1 MVGKWLVGD
10 RYDNAVAILY
20 ANVKDTPVKVTAL
33 TKLPPTKTRTA
44 VEERRENRREE
55 ILRVARDLFHR
66 QGYAN
71 TSLDDIARAV
81 GIKREGLYYYFP
93 NRTQI
98 LITIIKPM
106 GLQLR
111 DRVREILESDDTP
124 EEKIRR
130 TVENHLMRF
139 ENRFAESKITLRD
152 DYFTENEVVLAE
164 MGPIWN
170 EYEELWIAIIE
181 EGQRKGVFDAT
192 LDPRL
197 AHLGILGLCNWVA
210 RWYVPEESTPVPDLI
225 EMYNRMVLR
234 SLQAG

>member
-1 MVGKWLVGD
+1 M
-10 RYDNAVAILY
+10 I
-20 ANVKDTPVKVTAL
+20 
-33 TKLPPTKTRTA
+33 KTDIA
-44 VEERRENRREE
+44 ADARRETRREE
-55 ILRVARDLFHR
+55 ILRAAQDLFHQR
-66 QGYAN
+66 GYAN

-98 LITIIKPM
+98 LIEIIKPL

-111 DRVREILESDDTP
+111 DRVKEILNSAGSP
-124 EEKIRR
+124 QEKIRQ

-152 DYFTENEVVLAE
+152 DYFSENELVLAE
-164 MGPIWN
+164 MGPIWD
-170 EYEELWIAIIE
+170 EYERLWIAIIV
-181 EGQRKGVFDAT
+181 EGQEQGVFDGS

-210 RWYVPEESTPVPDLI
+210 RWYVPNQSLPVPELI
-225 EMYNRMVLR
+225 NMYNKIILR
-234 SLQAG
+234 GLGAN

>member
-1 MVGKWLVGD
+1 LAKPQ
-10 RYDNAVAILY
+10 NA
-20 ANVKDTPVKVTAL
+20 
-33 TKLPPTKTRTA
+33 RSSTA

-55 ILRVARDLFHR
+55 ILRAAQDLFHR

-81 GIKREGLYYYFP
+81 GIKREGVYYYFP

-98 LITIIKPM
+98 LITIIKPL

-111 DRVREILESDDTP
+111 DRVREILESDASP
-124 EEKIRR
+124 EEKICQ

-152 DYFTENEVVLAE
+152 DYFAENEDVLAE
-164 MGPIWN
+164 MQPIWD
-170 EYEELWIAIIE
+170 EYETLWVAIIS
-181 EGQRKGVFDAT
+181 EGQDKEAFDAT

-210 RWYVPEESTPVPDLI
+210 RWYKPGSSIPVPDLI
-225 EMYNRMVLR
+225 AMYNRMVLR
-234 SLQAG
+234 SLRAD

>member
-1 MVGKWLVGD
+1 M
-10 RYDNAVAILY
+10 I
-20 ANVKDTPVKVTAL
+20 
-33 TKLPPTKTRTA
+33 KTDIA
-44 VEERRENRREE
+44 ADARRETRREE
-55 ILRVARDLFHR
+55 ILRAAKDLFHQR
-66 QGYAN
+66 GYAN

-98 LITIIKPM
+98 LIEIIKPL

-111 DRVREILESDDTP
+111 DRVKEILNSAGSP
-124 EEKIRR
+124 QEKIRQ

-152 DYFTENEVVLAE
+152 DYFSENELVLAE
-164 MGPIWN
+164 MGPIWD
-170 EYEELWIAIIE
+170 EYERLWIAIIV
-181 EGQRKGVFDAT
+181 EGQEQGVFDGS

-210 RWYVPEESTPVPDLI
+210 RWYVPNQSLPVPELI
-225 EMYNRMVLR
+225 NMYNKIILR
-234 SLQAG
+234 GLGAN

>member
-1 MVGKWLVGD
+1 LAKPQ
-10 RYDNAVAILY
+10 NARSSTV
-20 ANVKDTPVKVTAL
+20 
-33 TKLPPTKTRTA
+33 

-55 ILRVARDLFHR
+55 ILRAAQDLFHR

-81 GIKREGLYYYFP
+81 GIKREGVYYYFP

-98 LITIIKPM
+98 LITIIKPL

-111 DRVREILESDDTP
+111 DRVREILESDASP
-124 EEKIRR
+124 EEKICQ

-152 DYFTENEVVLAE
+152 DYFAENEDVLAE
-164 MGPIWN
+164 MQPIWD
-170 EYEELWIAIIE
+170 EYETLWVAIIS
-181 EGQRKGVFDAT
+181 EGQDKGAFDAT

-210 RWYVPEESTPVPDLI
+210 RWYKPGSSIPVPDLI
-225 EMYNRMVLR
+225 AMYNRMVLR
-234 SLQAG
+234 SLRAD

>member
-1 MVGKWLVGD
+1 M
-10 RYDNAVAILY
+10 I
-20 ANVKDTPVKVTAL
+20 
-33 TKLPPTKTRTA
+33 KTDIA
-44 VEERRENRREE
+44 ADARRETRREE
-55 ILRVARDLFHR
+55 ILRAAQDLFHQR
-66 QGYAN
+66 GYAN

-98 LITIIKPM
+98 LIEIIKPL

-111 DRVREILESDDTP
+111 DRVKEILNSAGSP
-124 EEKIRR
+124 QEKIRQ

-152 DYFTENEVVLAE
+152 DYFSENELVLAE
-164 MGPIWN
+164 MGPIWD
-170 EYEELWIAIIE
+170 EYERLWIAIIV
-181 EGQRKGVFDAT
+181 EGQEQGVFDGS

-210 RWYVPEESTPVPDLI
+210 RWYVPNQSLPVPELI
-225 EMYNRMVLR
+225 DMYNKIILR
-234 SLQAG
+234 GLVAN

>member
-1 MVGKWLVGD
+1 MAKPQ
-10 RYDNAVAILY
+10 NA
-20 ANVKDTPVKVTAL
+20 
-33 TKLPPTKTRTA
+33 RSSTA

-55 ILRVARDLFHR
+55 ILRAAQDLFHR

-81 GIKREGLYYYFP
+81 GIKREGVYYYFP

-98 LITIIKPM
+98 LITIIKPL

-111 DRVREILESDDTP
+111 DRVREILESDASP
-124 EEKIRR
+124 EEKICQ

-152 DYFTENEVVLAE
+152 DYFAENEDVLAE
-164 MGPIWN
+164 MQPIWD
-170 EYEELWIAIIE
+170 EYETLWVAIIS
-181 EGQRKGVFDAT
+181 EGQDKGAFDAT

-210 RWYVPEESTPVPDLI
+210 RWYKPGRSIPVPDLI
-225 EMYNRMVLR
+225 AMYNRMVLR
-234 SLQAG
+234 SLRAD

>member
-1 MVGKWLVGD
+1 LVKTQNTGSGTS
-10 RYDNAVAILY
+10 VA
-20 ANVKDTPVKVTAL
+20 
-33 TKLPPTKTRTA
+33 
-44 VEERRENRREE
+44 ERRENRRDE
-55 ILRVARDLFHR
+55 ILRAAQDLFHR

-81 GIKREGLYYYFP
+81 GIKREGVYYYFP

-98 LITIIKPM
+98 LITIIKPL

-111 DRVREILESDDTP
+111 DRVREILESDATP
-124 EEKIRR
+124 EEKICQ

-152 DYFTENEVVLAE
+152 DYFAENEGVLAE
-164 MGPIWN
+164 MQPIWD
-170 EYEELWIAIIE
+170 EYEKLWIGIIR
-181 EGQRKGVFDAT
+181 EGQDKGVFDPT

-210 RWYVPEESTPVPDLI
+210 RWYKPGSSLPVPDLI
-225 EMYNRMVLR
+225 AMYNRMVLR
-234 SLQAG
+234 SLRAD

>member
-1 MVGKWLVGD
+1 MAKPQ
-10 RYDNAVAILY
+10 NA
-20 ANVKDTPVKVTAL
+20 
-33 TKLPPTKTRTA
+33 RSSTA

-55 ILRVARDLFHR
+55 ILRAAQDLFHR

-81 GIKREGLYYYFP
+81 GIKREGVYYYFP

-98 LITIIKPM
+98 LITIIKPL

-111 DRVREILESDDTP
+111 DRVREILASDASP
-124 EEKIRR
+124 EEKICQ

-152 DYFTENEVVLAE
+152 DYFAENEDVLAE
-164 MGPIWN
+164 MQPIWD
-170 EYEELWIAIIE
+170 EYETLWVAIIS
-181 EGQRKGVFDAT
+181 EGQDKGAFDAT

-210 RWYVPEESTPVPDLI
+210 RWYKPGSSIPVPDLI
-225 EMYNRMVLR
+225 AMYNRMILR
-234 SLQAG
+234 SLRAD

>member
-1 MVGKWLVGD
+1 L
-10 RYDNAVAILY
+10 
-20 ANVKDTPVKVTAL
+20 
-33 TKLPPTKTRTA
+33 TKTRSV

-55 ILRVARDLFHR
+55 ILRAAQDLFHR

-98 LITIIKPM
+98 LIEIIRPL

-111 DRVREILESDDTP
+111 DRVRAILESDAPP
-124 EEKIRR
+124 EEKIRQ
-130 TVENHLMRF
+130 TVENHLRRF

-152 DYFTENEVVLAE
+152 DYFAENDAVLAE

-170 EYEELWIAIIE
+170 EYEALWVAIIE
-181 EGQRKGVFDAT
+181 EGQKKGVFDDT

-210 RWYVPEESTPVPDLI
+210 RWYVPGKSIPVPDLI

-234 SLQAG
+234 SLRAG

>member
-1 MVGKWLVGD
+1 LAK
-10 RYDNAVAILY
+10 
-20 ANVKDTPVKVTAL
+20 KPDTAK
-33 TKLPPTKTRTA
+33 RSA

-55 ILRVARDLFHR
+55 ILRAAQDLFHR

-98 LITIIKPM
+98 LIEIIKPL

-111 DRVREILESDDTP
+111 DRVREILESDASP
-124 EEKIRR
+124 EEKICQ
-130 TVENHLMRF
+130 TLENHLMRF

-152 DYFTENEVVLAE
+152 DYFAENDAVLAE

-170 EYEELWIAIIE
+170 DYEALWVAIIE
-181 EGQRKGVFDAT
+181 EGQKQGVFDT
-192 LDPRL
+192 SLDPRI
-197 AHLGILGLCNWVA
+197 AHLGILGLCNWAA
-210 RWYVPEESTPVPDLI
+210 RWYVPGKSLPVPDLI
-225 EMYNRMVLR
+225 AMYNRMVLR
-234 SLQAG
+234 SLQTD

>member
-1 MVGKWLVGD
+1 L
-10 RYDNAVAILY
+10 I
-20 ANVKDTPVKVTAL
+20 
-33 TKLPPTKTRTA
+33 KTDIA
-44 VEERRENRREE
+44 ADARRETRREE
-55 ILRVARDLFHR
+55 ILRAAQDLFHQR
-66 QGYAN
+66 GYAN

-98 LITIIKPM
+98 LIEIIKPL

-111 DRVREILESDDTP
+111 DRVKEILNSAGSP
-124 EEKIRR
+124 QEKIRQ

-152 DYFTENEVVLAE
+152 DYFSENELVLAE
-164 MGPIWN
+164 MGPIWD
-170 EYEELWIAIIE
+170 EYERLWIAIIV
-181 EGQRKGVFDAT
+181 EGQEQGVFDGS

-210 RWYVPEESTPVPDLI
+210 RWYVPNQSLPVPELI
-225 EMYNRMVLR
+225 NMYNKIILR
-234 SLQAG
+234 GLGAN

>member
-1 MVGKWLVGD
+1 M
-10 RYDNAVAILY
+10 A
-20 ANVKDTPVKVTAL
+20 
-33 TKLPPTKTRTA
+33 RTQNTGSSTT
-44 VEERRENRREE
+44 VEERRENRRDE
-55 ILRVARDLFHR
+55 ILRAAQDLFHR

-98 LITIIKPM
+98 LIAIIKPL

-111 DRVREILESDDTP
+111 DRVREILESDASP
-124 EEKIRR
+124 EDKICQ

-152 DYFTENEVVLAE
+152 DYFSENEDVLAE
-164 MGPIWN
+164 MQPIWD
-170 EYEELWIAIIE
+170 EYETLWVAIIR
-181 EGQRKGVFDAT
+181 EGQDKGVFDET

-210 RWYVPEESTPVPDLI
+210 RWYLPGKSLPVPDLI
-225 EMYNRMVLR
+225 AMYNRMVLR
-234 SLQAG
+234 SLRAD

>member
-1 MVGKWLVGD
+1 MAKPQ
-10 RYDNAVAILY
+10 NA
-20 ANVKDTPVKVTAL
+20 
-33 TKLPPTKTRTA
+33 RSSTA

-55 ILRVARDLFHR
+55 ILRAAQDLFHR

-81 GIKREGLYYYFP
+81 RIKREGLYYYFP

-98 LITIIKPM
+98 LITIIKPL

-111 DRVREILESDDTP
+111 DRVREILESDASP
-124 EEKIRR
+124 EQKICQ

-152 DYFTENEVVLAE
+152 DYFAENEDVLAE
-164 MGPIWN
+164 MQPIWD
-170 EYEELWIAIIE
+170 EYETLWVAIIS
-181 EGQRKGVFDAT
+181 EGQDKGAFDAA

-210 RWYVPEESTPVPDLI
+210 RWYKPGSSIPVPDLI
-225 EMYNRMVLR
+225 AMYNRMVLR
-234 SLQAG
+234 SLRAD

>member
-1 MVGKWLVGD
+1 L
-10 RYDNAVAILY
+10 
-20 ANVKDTPVKVTAL
+20 
-33 TKLPPTKTRTA
+33 TKTRSV

-55 ILRVARDLFHR
+55 ILRAAQDLFHR

-98 LITIIKPM
+98 LIEIIRPL

-111 DRVREILESDDTP
+111 DRVREILESDAPP
-124 EEKIRR
+124 EEKIRQ
-130 TVENHLMRF
+130 TVENHLRRF

-152 DYFTENEVVLAE
+152 DYFAENDAVLAE

-170 EYEELWIAIIE
+170 EYEALWVAIIE
-181 EGQRKGVFDAT
+181 EGQKKGVFDDT

-210 RWYVPEESTPVPDLI
+210 RWYVPGKSIPVPDLI

-234 SLQAG
+234 SLRAG

>member
-1 MVGKWLVGD
+1 MVRKS
-10 RYDNAVAILY
+10 NPAKSA
-20 ANVKDTPVKVTAL
+20 
-33 TKLPPTKTRTA
+33 A
-44 VEERRENRREE
+44 VEERRENRRDE
-55 ILRVARDLFHR
+55 ILRAAQDLFHR

-98 LITIIKPM
+98 LITIIKPL

-111 DRVREILESDDTP
+111 DRVREILESDASP
-124 EEKIRR
+124 EDKIRQ

-152 DYFTENEVVLAE
+152 DYFTENEAVLAE
-164 MGPIWN
+164 MGPIWDD
-170 EYEELWIAIIE
+170 YEALWIAIIE
-181 EGQRKGVFDAT
+181 EGQNKGVFDGA

-210 RWYVPEESTPVPDLI
+210 RWYKPGKSLPVPDLI
-225 EMYNRMVLR
+225 DMYNRMVLR
-234 SLQAG
+234 SLQAD

>member
-1 MVGKWLVGD
+1 MAK
-10 RYDNAVAILY
+10 
-20 ANVKDTPVKVTAL
+20 KPDTAK
-33 TKLPPTKTRTA
+33 RSA

-55 ILRVARDLFHR
+55 ILRAAQDLFHR

-81 GIKREGLYYYFP
+81 GIRREGLYYYFP

-98 LITIIKPM
+98 LIEIIRPL

-111 DRVREILESDDTP
+111 DRVREILESDASP
-124 EEKIRR
+124 EEKICQ

-152 DYFTENEVVLAE
+152 DYFAENEAVLAE

-170 EYEELWIAIIE
+170 DYEALWVAIIE
-181 EGQRKGVFDAT
+181 EGQKQGVFDAT
-192 LDPRL
+192 LDPRI
-197 AHLGILGLCNWVA
+197 AHLGILGLCNWAA
-210 RWYVPEESTPVPDLI
+210 RWYVPGKSLPVPDLI
-225 EMYNRMVLR
+225 AMYNRMVLR
-234 SLQAG
+234 SLQAD

>member
-1 MVGKWLVGD
+1 MVRTQNTGSGTS
-10 RYDNAVAILY
+10 VA
-20 ANVKDTPVKVTAL
+20 
-33 TKLPPTKTRTA
+33 
-44 VEERRENRREE
+44 ERRENRRDE
-55 ILRVARDLFHR
+55 ILRAAQDLFHR

-81 GIKREGLYYYFP
+81 GIKREGVYYYFP

-98 LITIIKPM
+98 LITIIKPL

-111 DRVREILESDDTP
+111 DRVREILESDATP
-124 EEKIRR
+124 EQKICQ

-152 DYFTENEVVLAE
+152 DYFAENEDVLAE
-164 MGPIWN
+164 MQPIWD
-170 EYEELWIAIIE
+170 EYEKLWIGIIR
-181 EGQRKGVFDAT
+181 EGQEKGVFDPA

-210 RWYVPEESTPVPDLI
+210 RWYKPGSSIPVPDLI
-225 EMYNRMVLR
+225 AMYNRMVLR
-234 SLQAG
+234 SLQAD

>member
-1 MVGKWLVGD
+1 MARKPD
-10 RYDNAVAILY
+10 SEKRS
-20 ANVKDTPVKVTAL
+20 
-33 TKLPPTKTRTA
+33 A
-44 VEERRENRREE
+44 VEERRENRRDE
-55 ILRVARDLFHR
+55 ILRAAQDLFHR

-98 LITIIKPM
+98 LIEIIRPL

-111 DRVREILESDDTP
+111 DRVHEILESDASP
-124 EEKIRR
+124 EEKICQ

-152 DYFTENEVVLAE
+152 DYFTENEAVLAE

-170 EYEELWIAIIE
+170 DYEALWIAIIE
-181 EGQRKGVFDAT
+181 EGQKQGVFDT
-192 LDPRL
+192 SLDPQI
-197 AHLGILGLCNWVA
+197 AHLGILGLCNWAA
-210 RWYVPEESTPVPDLI
+210 RWYVPGKSLPVPDLI
-225 EMYNRMVLR
+225 AMYNRMVLR
-234 SLQAG
+234 SLQVD

>member
-1 MVGKWLVGD
+1 M
-10 RYDNAVAILY
+10 RAAQ
-20 ANVKDTPVKVTAL
+20 
-33 TKLPPTKTRTA
+33 
-44 VEERRENRREE
+44 
-55 ILRVARDLFHR
+55 DLFHR

-81 GIKREGLYYYFP
+81 RIKREGVYYYFP

-98 LITIIKPM
+98 LITIIKPL

-111 DRVREILESDDTP
+111 DRVREILESDASP
-124 EEKIRR
+124 EEKICQ

-152 DYFTENEVVLAE
+152 DYFAENEDVLAE
-164 MGPIWN
+164 MQPIWD
-170 EYEELWIAIIE
+170 EYETLWVAIIS
-181 EGQRKGVFDAT
+181 EGQDKGAFDAT

-210 RWYVPEESTPVPDLI
+210 RWYKPGSSIPVPDLI
-225 EMYNRMVLR
+225 AMYNRMVLR
-234 SLQAG
+234 SLRAD

>member
-1 MVGKWLVGD
+1 MAKPQ
-10 RYDNAVAILY
+10 NA
-20 ANVKDTPVKVTAL
+20 
-33 TKLPPTKTRTA
+33 RSSTA

-55 ILRVARDLFHR
+55 ILRAAQDLFHR

-81 GIKREGLYYYFP
+81 GIKREGVYYYFP

-98 LITIIKPM
+98 LITIIKPL

-111 DRVREILESDDTP
+111 DRVREILESDASP
-124 EEKIRR
+124 EEKICQ

-152 DYFTENEVVLAE
+152 DYFAENEDVLAE
-164 MGPIWN
+164 MQPIWD
-170 EYEELWIAIIE
+170 EYETLWVAIIS
-181 EGQRKGVFDAT
+181 EGQDKGAFDAT
-192 LDPRL
+192 LNPRL

-210 RWYVPEESTPVPDLI
+210 RWYKPGSSIPVPDLI
-225 EMYNRMVLR
+225 AMYNRMVLR
-234 SLQAG
+234 SLRAD

>member
-1 MVGKWLVGD
+1 MARKPD
-10 RYDNAVAILY
+10 SAKRS
-20 ANVKDTPVKVTAL
+20 
-33 TKLPPTKTRTA
+33 A
-44 VEERRENRREE
+44 VEERRENRRDE
-55 ILRVARDLFHR
+55 ILRAAQDLFHR

-98 LITIIKPM
+98 LIEIIRPL

-111 DRVREILESDDTP
+111 DRVREILESDASP
-124 EEKIRR
+124 EKKICQ

-152 DYFTENEVVLAE
+152 DYFTENEAVLAE

-170 EYEELWIAIIE
+170 DYEALWIAIIE
-181 EGQRKGVFDAT
+181 EGQKQGMFDMS
-192 LDPRL
+192 LDPRI
-197 AHLGILGLCNWVA
+197 AHLGILGLCNWAA
-210 RWYVPEESTPVPDLI
+210 RWYVPGKSLPVPDLI
-225 EMYNRMVLR
+225 AMYNRMVLR
-234 SLQAG
+234 SLQAD

>member
-1 MVGKWLVGD
+1 LAK
-10 RYDNAVAILY
+10 
-20 ANVKDTPVKVTAL
+20 KPDTAK
-33 TKLPPTKTRTA
+33 RSA

-55 ILRVARDLFHR
+55 ILRAAQDLFHR

-98 LITIIKPM
+98 LIEIIRPL

-111 DRVREILESDDTP
+111 DRVREILESDASP
-124 EEKIRR
+124 EEKICQ

-152 DYFTENEVVLAE
+152 DYFAENEAVLAE

-170 EYEELWIAIIE
+170 DYEALWIAIIE
-181 EGQRKGVFDAT
+181 EGQKQGVFDAS
-192 LDPRL
+192 LDPRI
-197 AHLGILGLCNWVA
+197 AHLGILGLCNWAA
-210 RWYVPEESTPVPDLI
+210 RWYVPGKSLPVPDLI
-225 EMYNRMVLR
+225 AMYNRMVLR
-234 SLQAG
+234 SLQVD

>member
-1 MVGKWLVGD
+1 MAKPQ
-10 RYDNAVAILY
+10 NA
-20 ANVKDTPVKVTAL
+20 
-33 TKLPPTKTRTA
+33 RSSTA

-55 ILRVARDLFHR
+55 ILRAAQDLFHR

-81 GIKREGLYYYFP
+81 GIKREGVYYYFP

-98 LITIIKPM
+98 LITIIKPL

-111 DRVREILESDDTP
+111 DRVWEILASDASP
-124 EEKIRR
+124 EEKICQ

-152 DYFTENEVVLAE
+152 DYFAENEDVLAE
-164 MGPIWN
+164 MQPIWD
-170 EYEELWIAIIE
+170 EYETLWVAIIS
-181 EGQRKGVFDAT
+181 EGQDKGAFDAT

-210 RWYVPEESTPVPDLI
+210 RWYKPGSSIPVPDLI
-225 EMYNRMVLR
+225 AMYNRMILR
-234 SLQAG
+234 SLRAG

>member
-1 MVGKWLVGD
+1 MARKS
-10 RYDNAVAILY
+10 NPA
-20 ANVKDTPVKVTAL
+20 KS
-33 TKLPPTKTRTA
+33 TA

-55 ILRVARDLFHR
+55 ILRAAQDLFHR

-98 LITIIKPM
+98 LITIIKPL

-111 DRVREILESDDTP
+111 DRVREILESDASP
-124 EEKIRR
+124 EDKICQ

-152 DYFTENEVVLAE
+152 DYFAENEAVLGE
-164 MGPIWN
+164 MGPIWD
-170 EYEELWIAIIE
+170 EYEALWIAIIQ
-181 EGQRKGVFDAT
+181 EGQQKDVFDKS
-192 LDPRL
+192 LDPRI
-197 AHLGILGLCNWVA
+197 AHLGILGLCNWAA
-210 RWYVPEESTPVPDLI
+210 RWYVPGKSIPVPDLI
-225 EMYNRMVLR
+225 AMYNRMVLR
-234 SLQAG
+234 SLRAD

>member
-1 MVGKWLVGD
+1 L
-10 RYDNAVAILY
+10 
-20 ANVKDTPVKVTAL
+20 
-33 TKLPPTKTRTA
+33 TKTRSV

-55 ILRVARDLFHR
+55 ILRAAQDLFHR

-98 LITIIKPM
+98 LIEIIRPL

-111 DRVREILESDDTP
+111 DRVREILESDAPP
-124 EEKIRR
+124 EEKIRQ
-130 TVENHLMRF
+130 TVENHLRRF

-152 DYFTENEVVLAE
+152 DYFAENDAVLAE

-170 EYEELWIAIIE
+170 EYEALWVAIIE
-181 EGQRKGVFDAT
+181 EGQKKGDFDDT

-210 RWYVPEESTPVPDLI
+210 RWYVPGKSIPVPDLI

-234 SLQAG
+234 SLRAG

>member
-1 MVGKWLVGD
+1 MVKTQNTGSGTS
-10 RYDNAVAILY
+10 VA
-20 ANVKDTPVKVTAL
+20 
-33 TKLPPTKTRTA
+33 
-44 VEERRENRREE
+44 ERRENRRDE
-55 ILRVARDLFHR
+55 ILRAAQDLFHR

-81 GIKREGLYYYFP
+81 GIKREGVYYYFP

-98 LITIIKPM
+98 LITIIKPL

-111 DRVREILESDDTP
+111 DRVREILESDATP
-124 EEKIRR
+124 EEKICQ

-152 DYFTENEVVLAE
+152 DYFAENEGVLSE
-164 MGPIWN
+164 MQPIWD
-170 EYEELWIAIIE
+170 EYEKLWIGIIR
-181 EGQRKGVFDAT
+181 EGQDKGVFDPT

-210 RWYVPEESTPVPDLI
+210 RWYKPGSSIPVPDLI
-225 EMYNRMVLR
+225 AMYNRMVLR
-234 SLQAG
+234 SLQAD

>member
-1 MVGKWLVGD
+1 MNKP
-10 RYDNAVAILY
+10 RTVA
-20 ANVKDTPVKVTAL
+20 
-33 TKLPPTKTRTA
+33 
-44 VEERRENRREE
+44 EERRENRREQ
-55 ILRVARDLFHR
+55 ILDAAQDLFHR

-93 NRTQI
+93 NRTEI
-98 LITIIKPM
+98 LITIIKPL

-111 DRVREILESDDTP
+111 DRVREILESNETP
-124 EEKIRR
+124 EEKIRL

-152 DYFTENEVVLAE
+152 DYFSENELVLAE
-164 MGPIWN
+164 MGPIWD
-170 EYEELWIAIIE
+170 EYEHLWVGIIK
-181 EGQRKGVFDAT
+181 EGQQRGVFDKA

-210 RWYVPEESTPVPDLI
+210 RWYVPSKSIPVPDLI
-225 EMYNRMVLR
+225 EMYNRMILR
-234 SLQAG
+234 GLSSD

>member
-1 MVGKWLVGD
+1 MAKPQ
-10 RYDNAVAILY
+10 NA
-20 ANVKDTPVKVTAL
+20 
-33 TKLPPTKTRTA
+33 RSSTA

-55 ILRVARDLFHR
+55 ILRSAQDLFHR

-81 GIKREGLYYYFP
+81 GIKREGVYYYFP

-98 LITIIKPM
+98 LITIIKPL

-111 DRVREILESDDTP
+111 DRVREILESDASP
-124 EEKIRR
+124 EEKICQ

-152 DYFTENEVVLAE
+152 DYFAENEDVLAE
-164 MGPIWN
+164 MQPIWD
-170 EYEELWIAIIE
+170 EYETLWVAIIS
-181 EGQRKGVFDAT
+181 EGQDKGAFDAT

-210 RWYVPEESTPVPDLI
+210 RWYKPGSSIPVPDLI
-225 EMYNRMVLR
+225 AMYNRMVLR
-234 SLQAG
+234 SLRAD

>member
-1 MVGKWLVGD
+1 M
-10 RYDNAVAILY
+10 
-20 ANVKDTPVKVTAL
+20 
-33 TKLPPTKTRTA
+33 TKTRSV

-55 ILRVARDLFHR
+55 ILRAAQDLFHR

-98 LITIIKPM
+98 LIEIIRPL

-111 DRVREILESDDTP
+111 DRVREILESDATP
-124 EEKIRR
+124 EEKIRQ
-130 TVENHLMRF
+130 TVENHLRRF

-152 DYFTENEVVLAE
+152 DYFAENDAVLAE

-170 EYEELWIAIIE
+170 EYEALWVAIIG
-181 EGQRKGVFDAT
+181 EGQKKGIFDDT

-210 RWYVPEESTPVPDLI
+210 RWYVPGKSVPVPD
-225 EMYNRMVLR
+225 V
-234 SLQAG
+234 